1 MLASRPAVDSAV
13 VLDNGE
19 PIALFGTE
27 RSNRNV
33 LRVPCL
39 RLRPGRLARTLAR
52 QLVMM
57 AIDSSIEN
65 SYSMTA
71 VTEEWLEPFVEEAL
85 VESGFVKSGARWL
98 KLNYA
103 AIGTEDEVSPGL
115 GRLLEEARGSG
126 LELLGNQRFE
136 LPTGCRLTAANTV
149 LLEKTLWPLKLTND
163 ALDTLVVPV
172 MARWAQ
178 HLFHSGL
185 AEQTLFGADPN
196 LALIWENAYYRSPRS
211 LGDIS
216 PPFRILWY
224 VSQDRRCLG
233 AGQIRAYSV
242 GSNVEVLPARL
253 AYKRYR
259 RLGVYDW
266 QQVCRI
272 AGGDPDGSVMVIR
285 FSDIEVFKNP
295 IDRNRFSAMLEG
307 SDHKKVSL
315 RGPQRI
321 SETAFAYIYSEGQS
335 R

>member
-1 MLASRPAVDSAV
+1 M
-13 VLDNGE
+13 
-19 PIALFGTE
+19 
-27 RSNRNV
+27 
-33 LRVPCL
+33 
-39 RLRPGRLARTLAR
+39 
-52 QLVMM
+52 
-57 AIDSSIEN
+57 
-65 SYSMTA
+65 
-71 VTEEWLEPFVEEAL
+71 
-85 VESGFVKSGARWL
+85 
-98 KLNYA
+98 
-103 AIGTEDEVSPGL
+103 
-115 GRLLEEARGSG
+115 
-126 LELLGNQRFE
+126 
-136 LPTGCRLTAANTV
+136 TAANTV
-149 LLEKTLWPLKLTND
+149 LLEKTLRPLKLTND

-178 HLFHSGL
+178 HLFDSGL

-196 LALIWENAYYRSPRS
+196 LALIWENTYYRSPRS

-224 VSQDRRCLG
+224 VSQDRRFLG

-272 AGGDPDGSVMVIR
+272 AGGDPGGSVMVIR